1 MEQREGQMTAQL
13 FALKMK
19 VARKN
24 KGFDQVA
31 LAEAIGTSQK
41 NISVWENNKE
51 NIPQDKKQDICL
63 FLGIEDNF
71 TTQKA
76 EQAPKTSG
84 IAQNI
89 ENQQQQTGKREQ
101 VISEIS
107 SLDNFRLTMVEQY
120 VKFLKDGEQ

>member
-1 MEQREGQMTAQL
+1 MTAQL

-19 VARKN
+19 AARKN
-24 KGFDQVA
+24 KGLDQIA
-31 LAEAIGTSQK
+31 LADAIGTSQK

-51 NIPQDKKQDICL
+51 NIPNDKKQALCL

-71 TTQKA
+71 AKQ
-76 EQAPKTSG
+76 EQAPKT
-84 IAQNI
+84 IANDQII
-89 ENQQQQTGKREQ
+89 ENEVKQLTGKRDQ
-101 VISEIS
+101 IVSEIL

>member
-1 MEQREGQMTAQL
+1 MTSQL

-19 VARKN
+19 AARKN
-24 KGFDQVA
+24 KGIDQIA

-41 NISVWENNKE
+41 YISVWENNKE
-51 NIPQDKKQDICL
+51 AIPNDKKQALCL

-71 TTQKA
+71 TTPKA
-76 EQAPKTSG
+76 EQAPKTSAM
-84 IAQNI
+84 IENI
-89 ENQQQQTGKREQ
+89 ENQERPAGKREQ
-101 VISEIS
+101 IMSEIA